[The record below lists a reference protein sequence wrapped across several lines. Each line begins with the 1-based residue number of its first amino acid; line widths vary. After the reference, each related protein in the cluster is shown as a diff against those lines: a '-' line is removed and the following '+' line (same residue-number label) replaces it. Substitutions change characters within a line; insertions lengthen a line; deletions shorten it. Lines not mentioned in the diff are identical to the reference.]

1 MVAHTRAGDKTSPK
15 KLNFHEKLTGKGLS
29 TDAVL
34 KKLKTLHTELSEMD
48 QELVDVASLNV
59 ARKELISTSIML
71 HKDRGVKA
79 YAACCLAD
87 ILRLY
92 APDAPYTQN
101 ELRDI
106 FQFFFRQLIAGLKG
120 ADSSYYNEYF
130 HLLESLS
137 TVKSVVLVCDLP
149 HAEELMADIFRDFFG
164 LVRRDLAKKIEM
176 FMADILVAL
185 IDECQALPSEV
196 LETIMAQFMDK
207 NARMDQPA
215 YRLAVTVC
223 NTTSDKLQRHVCQY
237 FTDIIVSNSREED
250 FEEIRT
256 AHDLVKQLS
265 RSCPA
270 LLTSVIPQLEEELR
284 VEEVQLRLIA
294 TGVLGDMFSDRGGSD
309 MVKKYPSTWN
319 VWLQRKNDKTSAVRL
334 RFVEAA
340 KGLLANLPQHRDIIE
355 ESLHTKLFD
364 PDDKVRAAVCKVYS
378 QMDYEMA
385 LHHTTEEQLRAI
397 AGRGLDKKNLVRVE
411 ALNCVGKLFSIA
423 YPEIENGDP
432 AAVKQ
437 FSWIPNEILHISQHS
452 QEIRAITEQ
461 VMLDYILP
469 LPSLPSGPSTSKSI
483 DIDDVAWTDRLLNT
497 MKYLDESAVK
507 SLLLMTYLKASLRAK
522 QSTIHANQH
531 HRQGG
536 IIDADEEAVTQRL
549 NNIIRHIAALLPDR
563 QKASEDLHSFAKSN
577 EQRLYKLFKTCIDPH
592 TDLKGLVKNMVGTQS
607 KAQPAPICL
616 TWICE
621 QNEFLRRVEQSA
633 PTTLPTMTILIRR
646 ASLQIVNQSSIPTL
660 LKRVQKGDGT
670 ITQSLANIAQTILIY
685 ITKNYPVLYQPHVG
699 ELAKALADEKNP
711 NLVEVSLQALS
722 AVARSD
728 EKQAPHE
735 KRTLD
740 RVMRYVLDTNA
751 RHAKFSA
758 RLLAFSKDRDELC
771 AEVVETISGQL
782 SDADP
787 EQLVAHIT
795 VLAQLSRFAPDAF
808 ETKSEV
814 IMALLVKEII
824 MQPSPPDPETMDDGE
839 EWAEDD
845 EISLACKAKVLSL
858 KVCRN
863 RCIAHASAE
872 TGLEISKP
880 VVKMLATILHN
891 RGSLTAE
898 SNDDPKVQARM
909 RLQAAVSLL
918 HLSTKEALRS
928 AITPYFVVLATTIQ
942 DTCAQVRIIFLNKLL
957 ALVQPRKLDPRFN
970 LIPFLTVLDPEEE
983 VKDKAS
989 KYINMATRTL
999 PSSESHFMTFI
1010 NLAHILVAE
1019 MKVDHFEA
1027 IFIRLLHLLAHHPD
1041 FSVSHESLTEF
1052 SKYIE
1057 FYLDLV
1063 ATPDNISLLYHLAMK
1078 AKTNFYAISELAQ
1091 ELIKNR
1097 TQIHSWSLQSFP
1109 GKVKLPSD
1117 ILRALPS
1124 AEAANKILKTVYLP
1138 EETSAWLADLR
1149 TKTGPNK
1156 EKRRPE
1162 PREPKEPKER
1172 KPAVKRKASVKTNG
1186 SSKRSRA
1193 KKWNSDD
1200 ESDESEGSDEPS
1212 SDGELEE
1219 AADPGTSSNEDEAA
1233 ASPRDEN
1240 DHPADDSKQT
1250 KIRKQIKKSIRKSS
1264 NAPSSEA

>member
-1 MVAHTRAGDKTSPK
+1 MVAHTRAGDKPSPK
-15 KLNFHEKLTGKGLS
+15 KLSFHEKLSGKGLT

-34 KKLKTLHTELSEMD
+34 KKLKALHTELSEMD
-48 QELVDVASLNV
+48 QELVDVSSLNV
-59 ARKELISTSIML
+59 ARKELVSTSIML

-106 FQFFFRQLIAGLKG
+106 FQFFFRQLTTGLKG
-120 ADSSYYNEYF
+120 TDSSYYTEYF

-149 HAEELMADIFRDFFG
+149 NAEELMADIFRDFFG

-207 NARMDQPA
+207 NSRMDQPA
-215 YRLAVTVC
+215 YLLAVTVC
-223 NTTSDKLQRHVCQY
+223 NATSDKLQRHVCQY

-256 AHDLVKQLS
+256 AHDLVKELN

-294 TGVLGDMFSDRGGSD
+294 TGVLGDMFSDRGGAD
-309 MVKKYPSTWN
+309 MAKKYPSTWN
-319 VWLQRKNDKTSAVRL
+319 VFLQRKNDKTAAVRL

-340 KGLLANLPQHRDIIE
+340 KGLLINLTQHRDVIE
-355 ESLHTKLFD
+355 ESLNTKLFD

-378 QMDYEMA
+378 QLDYEMT
-385 LHHTTEEQLRAI
+385 LHHTTEAQLRAI
-397 AGRGLDKKNLVRVE
+397 AGRGLDKKHLVRVE
-411 ALNCVGKLFSIA
+411 ALNCIGKLFSVA

-437 FSWIPNEILHISQHS
+437 FSWIPNEILHISQQS
-452 QEIRAITEQ
+452 QQIRAITEQ
-461 VMLDYILP
+461 VICDYILP
-469 LPSLPSGPSTSKSI
+469 LPSPSSGPSTSKGA
-483 DIDDVAWTDRLLNT
+483 DVDDTAWTDRLLNT
-497 MKYLDESAVK
+497 MKYLDDTAVK
-507 SLLLMTYLKASLRAK
+507 SLLLLTNIKASRPTLFEHFIKACEK
-522 QSTIHANQH
+522 NN
-531 HRQGG
+531 GG
-536 IIDADEEAVTQRL
+536 IIDADEEAITQRL
-549 NNIIRHIAALLPDR
+549 NAVIQRLAGSFPDR
-563 QKASEDLHSFAKSN
+563 HKASEDLQSFAKAN
-577 EQRLYKLFKTCIDPH
+577 EQRLYKILKTCTESQ
-592 TDLKGLVKNMVGTQS
+592 TDLKGLVKNTS
-607 KAQPAPICL
+607 
-616 TWICE
+616 
-621 QNEFLRRVEQSA
+621 EFLRRVEQSSPA
-633 PTTLPTMTILIRR
+633 ILPTMTILIRR
-646 ASLQIVNQSSIPTL
+646 ASLRIVNQSSVPTL

-670 ITQSLANIAQTILIY
+670 LPPSLSHTAQTLLIY
-685 ITKNYPVLYQPHVG
+685 MSKNYPALYQLHVG

-711 NLVEVSLQALS
+711 KLVEVSLQALA
-722 AVARSD
+722 AVAQLD
-728 EKQAPHE
+728 EKHVPHD

-751 RHAKFSA
+751 RHAKFAA
-758 RLLAFSKDRDELC
+758 RLFAFSKNRDELC
-771 AEVVETISGQL
+771 AEVVETISERL
-782 SDADP
+782 PDANP

-808 ETKSEV
+808 ETRSEV
-814 IMALLVKEII
+814 IMAFLVKDIV
-824 MQPSPPDPETMDDGE
+824 MQPSPPDQDTMDDGE

-845 EISLACKAKVLSL
+845 DVSLACKAKILSL

-863 RCIAHASAE
+863 RCIAHAAAE
-872 TGLEISKP
+872 TALDISKP

-891 RGSLTAE
+891 RGSLTAD
-898 SNDDPKVQARM
+898 SNDNPKVQSRM
-909 RLQAAVSLL
+909 RLQAAGSLL
-918 HLSTKEALRS
+918 HLSTIQAFFT
-928 AITPYFVVLATTIQ
+928 AISPHFVTLATTIQ
-942 DTCAQVRIIFLNKLL
+942 DSCYQVRLNFLTKLL
-957 ALVQPRKLDPRFN
+957 TLVQPRKLDARFN
-970 LIPFLTVLDPEEE
+970 VIPFLTVLDPEEE

-989 KYINMATRTL
+989 QYVIKATQTL
-999 PSSESHFMTFI
+999 PTK
-1010 NLAHILVAE
+1010 L
-1019 MKVDHFEA
+1019 KVDYFEA

-1041 FSVSHESLTEF
+1041 FSVAHEFLMDF
-1052 SKYIE
+1052 AKYID

-1078 AKTNFYAISELAQ
+1078 AKTVRDPESHTHSENLYAMSELAQ

-1097 TQIHSWSLQSFP
+1097 TQAHSWSLQSFP
-1109 GKVKLPSD
+1109 GKVKLPPD

-1138 EETSAWLADLR
+1138 EETSAWLAEMR
-1149 TKTGPNK
+1149 TKAGPNK
-1156 EKRRPE
+1156 EKRRLE

-1172 KPAVKRKASVKTNG
+1172 KIPVKRKAPTKANG
-1186 SSKRSRA
+1186 SAKRSRA

-1200 ESDESEGSDEPS
+1200 SDEAEDSDRAS
-1212 SDGELEE
+1212 SDGAAEE
-1219 AADPGTSSNEDEAA
+1219 PEDAAESAASSNENEVV
-1233 ASPRDEN
+1233 ASSRDEKLGRGARTRAN
-1240 DHPADDSKQT
+1240 T
-1250 KIRKQIKKSIRKSS
+1250 KIRKQIKKSAPKSS
-1264 NAPSSEA
+1264 NHPSSEA